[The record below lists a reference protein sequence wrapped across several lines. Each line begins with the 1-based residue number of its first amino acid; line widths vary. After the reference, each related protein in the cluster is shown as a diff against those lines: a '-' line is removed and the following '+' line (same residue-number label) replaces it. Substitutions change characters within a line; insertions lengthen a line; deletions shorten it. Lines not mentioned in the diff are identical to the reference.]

1 MVRNRKYS
9 VHRANFIGLARSRF
23 LCGGGMTR
31 WGQAWGPR
39 DRNVTILA
47 KTSTRAFRFGNWN
60 SFILLSHT
68 QHILVFTHRTCL
80 MKSV

>member
-23 LCGGGMTR
+23 LCGGGVTR

-39 DRNVTILA
+39 DRNETNLA
-47 KTSTRAFRFGNWN
+47 KTSTHDSSKWGRFQIHVYSNEHG
-60 SFILLSHT
+60 
-68 QHILVFTHRTCL
+68 QR
-80 MKSV
+80 